1 MLKVGVFGAGHL
13 GRIHIQQWRAL
24 PGVEL
29 AGFFDPNDDNAAQ
42 VITEFHLKRYDS
54 PDALIRDA
62 DAIDI
67 VTTTTSHFEVARACL
82 QQSRHLFIEKPMTHT
97 VEEAQA
103 LVKMITEARVKCQI
117 GHVERFNPA
126 IMALKGRKINPMFV
140 ETHRLAQFNPRG
152 TDVAVVL
159 DLMIHDIDVLL
170 HFVKSPVKKIS
181 ASGVSVIS
189 ETTDIANAHIEF
201 DNGCVANLTASRI
214 SLKKMRKM
222 RLFQRDAY
230 IGIDFLNKKTE
241 IIRLKEAHEEKGF
254 FDFPIDIGEG
264 RQKTISIE
272 TPNISDINAIREELA
287 AFTLSVLKDMPVS
300 VSAIDGLNA
309 MEVAHQILQKMN
321 RQVLPENI
329 Q

>member
-97 VEEAQA
+97 VEEAQT

-241 IIRLKEAHEEKGF
+241 IIRLKEEHEEKGF

-272 TPNISDINAIREELA
+272 TPSLSDINAIREELA

>member
-13 GRIHIQQWRAL
+13 GRIHIQQWLEL

-29 AGFFDPNDDNAAQ
+29 TGFYDPDDDNAAK
-42 VITEFHLKRYDS
+42 VITEFHLKRYINPEVLILDS
-54 PDALIRDA
+54 DAV
-62 DAIDI
+62 DI
-67 VTTTTSHFEVARACL
+67 VTTTTSHFDVAKSCL
-82 QQSRHLFIEKPMTHT
+82 HHSRHLFIEKPMTHT
-97 VEEAQA
+97 IEEAQS
-103 LVKMITEARVKCQI
+103 LVKLVSESRVKCQI
-117 GHVERFNPA
+117 GHVERYNPA
-126 IMALKGRKINPMFV
+126 ILALKNRKVNPMFV
-140 ETHRLAQFNPRG
+140 EAHRLAQFNPRG

-189 ETTDIANAHIEF
+189 DTTDIANAHLEF

-241 IIRLKEAHEEKGF
+241 IIRLKGENEEKGF
-254 FDFPIDIGEG
+254 FDFPIDIGHG
-264 RQKTISIE
+264 QQKIISIE
-272 TPNISDINAIREELA
+272 TPYISDLNAIREELA
-287 AFTLSVLKDMPVS
+287 AFTLAILMDSPVA
-300 VSAIDGLNA
+300 VSAFDGLNA
-309 MEVAHQILQKMN
+309 IDVAHQIIQKMN
-321 RQVLPENI
+321 RQMLPVDN
-329 Q
+329 